1 MLEGIELL
9 RFSLDFF
16 LFVALEL
23 LEISPGYNF
32 TVFTLLVKTIEEVI
46 LCLID
51 NLSISSRAGT
61 MPSFDPLVV
70 RIFVDYFD

>member
-1 MLEGIELL
+1 MEGIELL

-16 LFVALEL
+16 LLVALEL

-32 TVFTLLVKTIEEVI
+32 TVFNLLVKTIEEVI
-46 LCLID
+46 YFLID
-51 NLSISSRAGT
+51 NLSISSRVGT

-70 RIFVDYFD
+70 RIIVDNFD

>member
-1 MLEGIELL
+1 MEGIELL

-16 LFVALEL
+16 LLVALEL

-32 TVFTLLVKTIEEVI
+32 TVFNLLVKTIEEVI
-46 LCLID
+46 LFLID
-51 NLSISSRAGT
+51 NLSISSRVGT

-70 RIFVDYFD
+70 RIIVDNFD